1 MRKIISAMRIS
12 VDGYIEDPEGRQTG
26 WIAGKTNTIS

>member
-12 VDGYIEDPEGRQTG
+12 VDGYIEDPEGRQD
-26 WIAGKTNTIS
+26 WVESAY